1 MRTRPSP
8 DTGSK
13 SSGGR
18 GRRFVG
24 RVLSPG
30 SSSPSARSS
39 ADDIPM
45 RGLRSHLG
53 GRRMPS
59 KRGKLIGVLGQTQ
72 CLLGS

>member
-1 MRTRPSP
+1 MVGVGSFVRTRPSP

-24 RVLSPG
+24 SVLSPG
-30 SSSPSARSS
+30 SSSPSDHSS
-39 ADDIPM
+39 ADDNPM
-45 RGLRSHLG
+45 RGLRSNLG

-59 KRGKLIGVLGQTQ
+59 KCGK
-72 CLLGS
+72 